1 MSQLKPDGGKPL
13 EDIGEIKHS
22 SWIHT
27 SYSVGGFLDNLLTA
41 AFTIRV
47 IGFYEDEVL
56 LPIIFVSIA
65 FAIYGF
71 WNMINDPLAGYI
83 SDKTYRFTKRW
94 GRRFPWFMV
103 SAIPC
108 AIVYFFIFT
117 VPPGDIL
124 FIFLWFLISICL
136 FDLFF
141 SFWNIN
147 WNSIYPDKFRSIKER
162 TRVAGLYTILGMIGL
177 ALGMLLPPMFIT
189 YGVRSTYI
197 IAAMIIML
205 ISVVCAILM
214 IPAMREDKELID
226 RLLRLSIEQEKKES
240 FIHILK
246 FGIKQK
252 NFSGFLIVYLA
263 QMVMTTLMLSSF
275 YYFVRYVLRMEA
287 EIEIYIS
294 AAFLLGGMVS
304 VPVWVMLGRKF
315 GNRKA
320 IMIGMALT
328 IFLFI
333 PLLVVS
339 TLIATIISA
348 FLLGIGIGAVWT
360 LRVPAFSEVIDEL
373 VIKTGK
379 RQEGVYYGVMTFFGR
394 LSIIIAA
401 ITFAIVHEATGYV
414 PGAETQSPIALVGIR
429 VIFALVPM
437 IFYLIGLLVM
447 WKVYDLTLDKVKSNE
462 GKLNEL
468 NL

>member
-1 MSQLKPDGGKPL
+1 MSQLKPDGGKSL

-226 RLLRLSIEQEKKES
+226 RLLRLSIEQEKRES

-328 IFLFI
+328 I
-333 PLLVVS
+333 
-339 TLIATIISA
+339 
-348 FLLGIGIGAVWT
+348 
-360 LRVPAFSEVIDEL
+360 
-373 VIKTGK
+373 
-379 RQEGVYYGVMTFFGR
+379 
-394 LSIIIAA
+394 
-401 ITFAIVHEATGYV
+401 
-414 PGAETQSPIALVGIR
+414 
-429 VIFALVPM
+429 
-437 IFYLIGLLVM
+437 
-447 WKVYDLTLDKVKSNE
+447 
-462 GKLNEL
+462 
-468 NL
+468 

>member
-240 FIHILK
+240 FVHILK

-328 IFLFI
+328 IFLFM
-333 PLLVVS
+333 PLLIVS

>member
-147 WNSIYPDKFRSIKER
+147 WNSIYPDRFRSIKER

-240 FIHILK
+240 FVHILK

>member
-240 FIHILK
+240 FVHILK

>member
-328 IFLFI
+328 IFLFM
-333 PLLVVS
+333 PLLIVS